1 MNSKSVNRSN
11 TFKSEAIN
19 FDVTSAIE
27 RLSQENFFYNYG
39 ILVQC
44 IMESDGHTHL
54 LDVFDFETFE
64 KAVLIIYTDD
74 GTSENYINSI

>member
-1 MNSKSVNRSN
+1 MDSKIVNRSN
-11 TFKSEAIN
+11 AFKSEAIN
-19 FDVTSAIE
+19 FDVTPAIE
-27 RLSQENFFYNYG
+27 RLSQENFFDNYG

-44 IMESDGHTHL
+44 IMESGGHTHL

-74 GTSENYINSI
+74 GTSEDNIIS